1 MTTCLSRV
9 RSRTVLRDEQEI
21 ETKTFL
27 RLQGFCFLL
36 IGNDKGVVPG
46 RKVELR
52 EVTGPL
58 LLTKKGWHNAI
69 FKASTTN

>member
-1 MTTCLSRV
+1 
-9 RSRTVLRDEQEI
+9 LRDEQEI
-21 ETKTFL
+21 ETETFL
-27 RLQGFCFLL
+27 RLHGFCFLL

-58 LLTKKGWHNAI
+58 LLTKRGWHNAI
-69 FKASTTN
+69 FKASTSN